1 MGISQYLL
9 VDAERRSH
17 IGDRLHC
24 HLRYEGDV
32 LQALRECA
40 GVVHLLRIGVLR
52 GDGAH
57 LCLEREVDVTPLVS
71 ISRYVGSF
79 ILISDAQ

>member
-1 MGISQYLL
+1 MGISRYLL

-17 IGDRLHC
+17 IGDWLHR

-57 LCLEREVDVTPLVS
+57 LCLEREVDARSALRWGAGDVDSLDS
-71 ISRYVGSF
+71 
-79 ILISDAQ
+79 